1 MRNRFAAAWFAL
13 ASIAVV
19 VPVRAE
25 TPMTSL
31 RIEVKTL
38 SDKPIE
44 RASVTVKFGEGRS
57 VILMGKK
64 INTTWQIKTNQE
76 GIAKI
81 PPLPQGKILI
91 QVYAKGYQTYGDTI
105 EVNEPEKVVEVKLN
119 PPQPQ
124 YSAH

>member
-1 MRNRFAAAWFAL
+1 MLSRALCAL
-13 ASIAVV
+13 AMLGTAIAAD
-19 VPVRAE
+19 P
-25 TPMTSL
+25 PMTNL

-44 RASVTVKFGEGRS
+44 RASVIVKFVEGRS
-57 VILMGKK
+57 IIKFGKQ
-64 INTTWQIKTNQE
+64 IHTSWQMKTNQE
-76 GIAKI
+76 GVAKI

-91 QVYAKGYQTYGDTI
+91 QVISKGYQTYGETI
-105 EVNEPEKVVEVKLN
+105 QVEEPEKVVEVKLK

>member
-1 MRNRFAAAWFAL
+1 MRMLLRALVAL
-13 ASIAVV
+13 AIPAIAIAAD
-19 VPVRAE
+19 P
-25 TPMTSL
+25 PMTNL

-44 RASVTVKFGEGRS
+44 RASVIVKFIEGRS
-57 VILMGKK
+57 IIKFGKQ
-64 INTTWQIKTNQE
+64 IHTSWQMKTNQD

-91 QVYAKGYQTYGDTI
+91 QVISKGYQTYGETI
-105 EVNEPEKVVEVKLN
+105 QVEEPEKVVEVKLK

>member
-1 MRNRFAAAWFAL
+1 MLGTAIAAD
-13 ASIAVV
+13 
-19 VPVRAE
+19 P
-25 TPMTSL
+25 PMTNL

-44 RASVTVKFGEGRS
+44 RASVIVKFVEGRS
-57 VILMGKK
+57 IIKFGKQ
-64 INTTWQIKTNQE
+64 IHTSWQMKTNQE
-76 GIAKI
+76 GVAKI

-91 QVYAKGYQTYGDTI
+91 QVISKGYQTYGETI
-105 EVNEPEKVVEVKLN
+105 QVEEPEKVVEVKLK